1 MQHTNGWKETEHFL
15 ITHTGTLCVCS
26 VCTLWTGMYDEERV
40 DVGIHSHKHL
50 VCGVRCRLRLESV
63 CV

>member
-1 MQHTNGWKETEHFL
+1 
-15 ITHTGTLCVCS
+15 
-26 VCTLWTGMYDEERV
+26 MYDEERV

-63 CV
+63 RVWYDAESCACEGNKGPKWYNL